1 MLMSHFATLVLI
13 PPSTPPDAIDSA
25 VAALLEPFDE
35 NTEVEAY
42 PTDCYC
48 KGSLAQRAG
57 RVAADQE
64 VGPLHELNERY
75 WALPEAERP
84 ELAEFLASYQA
95 VADRVEQ
102 AHPLYQK
109 PDPACKECHGTGNRL
124 TTYNPDSQ
132 WDWWVIGGRWD
143 GWLHPSNV
151 VPVSDL
157 LPVLEGTPFALVTPD
172 GAWHQQGRMGLWG
185 MASDEAPE
193 DEWADT
199 VQKLLRA
206 HPGALAVTCDLH
218 I

>member
-1 MLMSHFATLVLI
+1 M
-13 PPSTPPDAIDSA
+13 DSA

-35 NTEVEAY
+35 NTAVPAY
-42 PTDCYC
+42 ATDCYC
-48 KGSLAQRAG
+48 KGHLAQQAG

-64 VGPLHELNERY
+64 IGPLHELNERY
-75 WALPEAERP
+75 WALPEADRP
-84 ELAEFLASYQA
+84 EWEDYIAPYQT

-102 AHPLYQK
+102 AHPLYHQ
-109 PDPACKECHGTGNRL
+109 PDPACDACHGTGNRL

-157 LPVLEGTPFALVTPD
+157 LSVLENTPFALVTPD
-172 GAWHQQGRMGLWG
+172 GAWHQRGRMGLWG

-193 DEWADT
+193 DEWAAT
-199 VQKLLRA
+199 VQTLLHA
-206 HPGALAVTCDLH
+206 HPEALAVTCDLH